1 MLRVIDYRE
10 LSIRAERTRDAAVIF
25 ANITDK
31 GGGGTVYGFVRRE
44 TSKTIRGPIDE
55 MKHFSVMFGYEE
67 KLYECGNRMMMVMV
81 ALMVV
86 VVVVL

>member
-1 MLRVIDYRE
+1 M
-10 LSIRAERTRDAAVIF
+10 
-25 ANITDK
+25 
-31 GGGGTVYGFVRRE
+31 YGFVRRE

-55 MKHFSVMFGYEE
+55 MKHFSVMFSYEE

-81 ALMVV
+81 AVMVV